1 MYIKGVVTRL
11 KTVATDCQPYTSTSV
26 GDIYP
31 WSELQPFFC
40 VRGEIVCR
48 CTKKKKKQKQQLV
61 NEHDV
66 FIVML

>member
-1 MYIKGVVTRL
+1 MPLYNLFSASEVKLYAVV
-11 KTVATDCQPYTSTSV
+11 
-26 GDIYP
+26 
-31 WSELQPFFC
+31 QPFFC

-48 CTKKKKKQKQQLV
+48 CTKKKKNEKQKQQLV